1 MIIYKIEIYVSSSID
16 HKDIARRLYEWI
28 VQRYRL
34 ANGYADDVASVFQSS
49 MRYTTRNLAHAW
61 EILAYCEM
69 NGLAV
74 QSGFQFLV
82 SREEV

>member
-16 HKDIARRLYEWI
+16 HRDIARRLYEWI

-34 ANGYADDVASVFQSS
+34 TGMCADAAHVHNASVH
-49 MRYTTRNLAHAW
+49 YTTRNLAHAS

-82 SREEV
+82 CREEV